1 MWACCQHT
9 QHLARLQVRRRQQ
22 FENRQDEK
30 KRRRKELYMKRA
42 RYALVVCGA
51 ALVVVRANLLYECTT
66 CCTMCEQLTSVCIH
80 THHHAH
86 ASGNASTGHRRTTRW
101 WAAPSPHPLQTCLAT
116 PMTSLQRYVLRDC
129 LAVESCTHTVSCTT
143 KTTGWRDSPPTQQ
156 VRACIA
162 LKACCGNKQNS
173 TTTRSYARRVAR
185 FFASA
190 PSQFPYL
197 RG

>member
-129 LAVESCTHTVSCTT
+129 LAVLHPHRVMHHENNRMAGFSSNPASESMYCFESLL
-143 KTTGWRDSPPTQQ
+143 W
-156 VRACIA
+156 
-162 LKACCGNKQNS
+162 
-173 TTTRSYARRVAR
+173 
-185 FFASA
+185 
-190 PSQFPYL
+190 
-197 RG
+197 